1 MRILQLRQINKKY
14 FNLRQLANALKIS
27 VPSARVLA
35 SRYVKNGILIRIK
48 RDLYILSE
56 QWDFLSLE
64 EKFQLANLI
73 QTPSYV
79 SLLTALSYYE
89 ISTQIQQEFI
99 ESVAIKRTKQVEVNN
114 SIFNFSKLKNELY
127 FGFVRKQGFFI
138 AEPEK
143 ALLDAFYLMSLQKYT
158 LDVDTID
165 FEKIDTD
172 KMKMFSSKFPAFVKK
187 LINYYEL
194 T

>member
-1 MRILQLRQINKKY
+1 MKILQLRQINKKY

-143 ALLDAFYLMSLQKYT
+143 ALLDAFYLMGLKKYT

>member
-1 MRILQLRQINKKY
+1 MKILQLRQINKKY